1 MPSQIV
7 GDHREGVAWLRMG
20 WKYLLDVGWGGG
32 EVPGVKSAVLEK
44 RTAKFLMYLGHW
56 VGLTHC

>member
-20 WKYLLDVGWGGG
+20 WKYLLDVEWGGG

-44 RTAKFLMYLGHW
+44 
-56 VGLTHC
+56 

>member
-20 WKYLLDVGWGGG
+20 WKYLLDVGWGEG

-44 RTAKFLMYLGHW
+44 
-56 VGLTHC
+56 